1 MGIFFDI
8 THILD
13 SKSKYRLNVP
23 YSAPKKINWWFAPFF
38 VAIWIVLYCTV
49 VLNLSI
55 LLPTPLTLKDEPNAP
70 DRFIGERAYSILE
83 GLVSLG
89 PRIVGSEANEVQ
101 TVEYLL
107 NEIEKVREQAN
118 TEYFDIESEVQT
130 VSGSYMHWTMV
141 NMYQGVQNVVVKLS
155 AKSSNSSSY
164 LLINSHFDSVPGS
177 TGGGDDGSMVAVMLE
192 IMRVIANSSGPLEH
206 PIVFLFNGAEE
217 NPLQASHGFITQ
229 HKWAKNCKALI
240 NLDACG
246 NGGKEVLFQSG
257 PKHPWLMRYYREN
270 AVHPYAST
278 MAEEIFQAK
287 LIPSD
292 TDFRIF
298 REFGGVPGLD
308 FAYTYNGYVYH
319 TEHDRADI
327 VPMGSLQNT
336 GDNILAVAKAI
347 ANAPEMYNTKEY
359 EDGHVVFYDF
369 FGWFIIFY
377 TQTVSTIINL
387 VVSFAALVAIGT
399 SIFFMI
405 VRSGLGVNDILKRF
419 ALVIGLQVVAL
430 LLGTALS
437 LLVALFMD
445 AINHSLTWFSQM
457 WLLIGL
463 YFCPMF
469 FGMGIVP
476 AIYCQYK
483 KRDQL
488 SLGFRIQ
495 MFMHAHCVLL
505 VILTLA
511 ITCCGYRSGFMPM
524 LAVLFD
530 VVALIVNLITKWHR
544 RAYIFALTVI
554 ICQILPFIYF
564 TNISYSFFYT
574 MVPMMGRNGSGI
586 NPDLMMAALAVFM
599 SMLFAGFLIPLILFF
614 RKTRILVSGF
624 LVVTLVFIII
634 SLTPAGF
641 PYQEKTAVQRF
652 NLIHARRV
660 LHDFDSS
667 VRIGDS
673 GIYVWP
679 QDRRTSTV
687 NDLVPVMTK
696 GQKVIDFCKT
706 EMFCG
711 VPAYNHR
718 WNKDRDHSFWI
729 DFSEPNIPSV
739 PELELL
745 SKEVSPF
752 SARFVF
758 KFSGPDHMTI
768 FVGTKSDAQIK
779 SWSFNDTAIR
789 ENWEQPYFI
798 YFSYG
803 KDSTPLE
810 FFIDI
815 EKTSGNFSEPNI
827 EIGIG
832 AHWVHKNAQNTKE
845 FEEFLDSFPVWA
857 YVNNWVASYESW
869 VF

>member
-1 MGIFFDI
+1 MGIFFDL

-13 SKSKYRLNVP
+13 NKSKYHLNVL
-23 YSAPKKINWWFAPFF
+23 YSVPKKINWWFAPIF
-38 VAIWIVLYCTV
+38 VAIWIILYVTV

-55 LLPTPLTLKDEPNAP
+55 LLPTPLTIKDEPNNP
-70 DRFIGERAYSILE
+70 DRFIAERAYSVLE
-83 GLVSLG
+83 GLVNLG
-89 PRIVGSEANEVQ
+89 PRIVGSEANEVKA
-101 TVEYLL
+101 VEYLL
-107 NEIEKVREQAN
+107 NEIGKVREQSN
-118 TEYFDIESEVQT
+118 EYFDIESDVQT
-130 VSGSYMHWTMV
+130 VTGSYMHWTMV

-155 AKSSNSSSY
+155 AKDTNSSSY

-192 IMRVIANSSGPLEH
+192 VMRVIANSSGPLEH

-257 PKHPWLMRYYREN
+257 PKHPWLMRYYRKH
-270 AVHPYAST
+270 AMHPYAST

-298 REFGGVPGLD
+298 RDFGGVPGLD

-347 ANAPEMYNTKEY
+347 ANAPEMYNTEEH

-369 FGWFIIFY
+369 LGWFFIFY

-387 VVSFAALVAIGT
+387 VICAAALAAIGT

-405 VRSGLGVNDILKRF
+405 IRSGLGIDEILKRF
-419 ALVIGLQVVAL
+419 ASVIGLQML
-430 LLGTALS
+430 SLILGIVLS

-445 AINHSLTWFSQM
+445 VINLSMTWFSQM

-469 FGMGIVP
+469 FGMGIIP

-495 MFMHAHCVLL
+495 LFMHAHCLFL
-505 VILTLA
+505 VVLTLCL
-511 ITCCGYRSGFMPM
+511 TLLGYRSAFMAM

-530 VVALIVNLITKWHR
+530 IIALIINLATKWHR
-544 RAYIFALTVI
+544 RAYLFAVTVI
-554 ICQILPFIYF
+554 VCQIVPFIYF
-564 TNISYSFFYT
+564 TNITYSFVYT
-574 MVPMMGRNGSGI
+574 LVPMMGRNGSDV
-586 NPDLMMAALAVFM
+586 NPDLMIAALCVFM
-599 SMLFAGFLIPLILFF
+599 SILFAGFLMPLLLFF
-614 RKTRILVSGF
+614 RKTRMLISGF
-624 LVVTLVFIII
+624 LVVTLVFFIIAV
-634 SLTPAGF
+634 TPAGF
-641 PYQEKTAVQRF
+641 PYQEKTAVQRI

-667 VRIGDS
+667 VRLNDS
-673 GIYVWP
+673 GIYVYP
-679 QDRRTSTV
+679 QDRRTSTLD
-687 NDLVPVMTK
+687 DLVPVK
-696 GQKVIDFCKT
+696 RKSQKVSDFCKT

-718 WNKDRDHSFWI
+718 WNKACEYSSWI
-729 DFSEPNIPSV
+729 DFSEPDLPSIPK
-739 PELELL
+739 LELL
-745 SKEVSPF
+745 AKEVTPS
-752 SARFVF
+752 SARFDF
-758 KFSGPDHMTI
+758 KLSGPDHMTI
-768 FVGTKSDAQIK
+768 FIGTKNDAK
-779 SWSFNDTAIR
+779 VKNWTFNDTSIR

-803 KDSTPLE
+803 VDSTALQ
-810 FFIDI
+810 FFVEI
-815 EKTSGNFSEPNI
+815 EKTGGNFSEPNL

-832 AHWVHKNAQNTKE
+832 AHWVHDNAQKTKD
-845 FEEFLDSFPVWA
+845 FQEFLDSFPVWS
-857 YVNNWVASYESW
+857 YVSNWVASYESW